1 MRELVRAI
9 DDHAENVDLKV
20 TSNLN
25 AADDVQGQPPPTRD
39 ALGQQAGD
47 TIQLPPIEPSV

>member
-39 ALGQQAGD
+39 VLGQQAGD

>member
-9 DDHAENVDLKV
+9 DDHAKNVDLEV

-25 AADDVQGQPPPTRD
+25 AADDVQGQPPLTRD

-47 TIQLPPIEPSV
+47 TIQLSPTKPSV